1 MGVNIESYRVL
12 EVTLVIDLGKMPKN
26 DRLYFLVNKFIG
38 FLNNKKKRKKKKEKK
53 TKFKMVYKRSP

>member
-12 EVTLVIDLGKMPKN
+12 DVRLVIDLGKMPKN

-38 FLNNKKKRKKKKEKK
+38 FLNNKKKGKKKEKK

>member
-12 EVTLVIDLGKMPKN
+12 DVRLVIDLGKMPKN

-38 FLNNKKKRKKKKEKK
+38 FLNNKKKKEKKKEKK
-53 TKFKMVYKRSP
+53 RKKNKIQNGL